1 MANGHHGHMPSSGRG
16 MAISA
21 WLTGV
26 YFVIEMG
33 IGLWTGS
40 IAVISDAFHT
50 FSAVGG
56 VLVAIVAARLA
67 RRPADA
73 DRSFGWY
80 RAEIIGAL
88 VNGGF
93 LLGMALVVIVMAAM
107 RLSDPIDLPTGPM
120 LLAAAGGLVTEFIS
134 LGLIWKQSQSDLNVK
149 GALWHI
155 IQTFVGS
162 LLIIVTALVIKFT
175 GFLLI
180 DPILGMA
187 FGFVLLWASWGI
199 LRDSMHLLM
208 EGTPG
213 GVSLPEITRMLE
225 ALDGV
230 ADAHHVHAWALTS
243 GKHVFSGH
251 LRVREGTDPQ
261 DVLKAAHGMLRDRFG
276 FFFVTLQVENR
287 CLDESGAET
296 IDITRNDQTGG
307 R

>member
-1 MANGHHGHMPSSGRG
+1 MPSSGRG

-21 WLTGV
+21 WLTGI
-26 YFVIEMG
+26 YFFIEMT

-56 VLVAIVAARLA
+56 VLVAILAARLA
-67 RRPADA
+67 RRPVDE

-93 LLGMALVVIVMAAM
+93 LLGMAVVVIVMAAM
-107 RLSDPIDLPTGPM
+107 RLNSPIDLPTGPM
-120 LLAAAGGLVTEFIS
+120 LLAAAGGLLTELIS

-187 FGFVLLWASWGI
+187 FGFVLIWASWGI

-208 EGTPG
+208 EGTPED
-213 GVSLPEITRMLE
+213 VSLGDVTQALE
-225 ALDGV
+225 ALRGV
-230 ADAHHVHAWALTS
+230 ANAHHIHAWALTS
-243 GKHVFSGH
+243 GKYVFSAH
-251 LRVREGTDPQ
+251 LRIRGDDAPQ
-261 DVLKAAHGMLRDRFG
+261 EVLKAAHQMLRERFG
-276 FFFVTLQVENR
+276 FFFVTLQVEDR
-287 CLDESGAET
+287 CLDESGAER
-296 IDITRNDQTGG
+296 IDITAQD
-307 R
+307 

>member
-1 MANGHHGHMPSSGRG
+1 

-26 YFVIEMG
+26 YFVIEMA

-67 RRPADA
+67 RRPAEEQ
-73 DRSFGWY
+73 RSFGWY

-93 LLGMALVVIVMAAM
+93 LLGMALIVIAMGAM
-107 RLSDPIDLPTGPM
+107 RLADPIELPPAPM
-120 LLAAAGGLVTEFIS
+120 LLAAAGGLITELIS
-134 LGLIWKQSQSDLNVK
+134 LGLIWKQSRSDLNVK

-162 LLIIVTALVIKFT
+162 LIIIVTALVIHFT

-180 DPILGMA
+180 DPLLGMA

-199 LRDSMHLLM
+199 LRDAAHLLM
-208 EGTPG
+208 EGTPPD
-213 GVSLPEITRMLE
+213 VSLAEIVGALE
-225 ALDGV
+225 QLEGV
-230 ADAHHVHAWALTS
+230 MNANHVHAWALTS
-243 GKHVFSGH
+243 GRYVFSAH
-251 LRVREGTDPQ
+251 LRVPASTDTQ
-261 DVLKAAHGMLRDRFG
+261 QVLHNAHDLLKRRYG
-276 FFFVTLQVENR
+276 FFFATLQIETG
-287 CLDESGAET
+287 CLDESDAEA
-296 IDITRNDQTGG
+296 IDVTHRAGD
-307 R
+307 RC